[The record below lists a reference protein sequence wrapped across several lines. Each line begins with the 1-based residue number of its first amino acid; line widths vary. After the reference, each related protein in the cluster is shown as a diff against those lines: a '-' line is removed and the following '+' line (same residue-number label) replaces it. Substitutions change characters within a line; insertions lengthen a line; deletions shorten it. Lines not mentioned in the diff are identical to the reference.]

1 MRRAVTLLAVLVL
14 SPLSCG
20 CGYGG
25 PGPAD
30 RVAVADIVGR
40 WTGLGCIEGAERRE
54 IELVLRADRAYFF
67 RWLDDRADGTPSSGT
82 WGLVGSSIVLTG
94 REWEG
99 YASVY
104 PVDGQT
110 PSGFLLFGGVKDCSD
125 PDLYMVLRW
134 SPIAP
139 SDKR

>member
-1 MRRAVTLLAVLVL
+1 MTRLAAFVIPVMPMLH
-14 SPLSCG
+14 G

-30 RVAVADIVGR
+30 DVTVADIVGR
-40 WTGLGCIEGAERRE
+40 WIGFGCIDGAERAE

-67 RWLDDRADGTPSSGT
+67 RWLDDGADAKASAGT
-82 WGLVGSSIVLTG
+82 WGLVGPSIVLTG
-94 REWEG
+94 CEWEG

-104 PVDGQT
+104 PVEGRS
-110 PSGFLLFGGVKDCSD
+110 PSGFLLFGGAKGCSD

-134 SPIAP
+134 SPID
-139 SDKR
+139 SMGIR